1 MNTIEEKLNGL
12 IVALKEEKVIET
24 SNITDKWHTFGD
36 LYNHRMAFTIA
47 LCNAIN
53 LLNIDKLL
61 IEGRED
67 PKVYCYKSKRHYN
80 NEKDPMFEGSFI
92 VVIESPGGQISY
104 HYDLEEW
111 DKFKVEER
119 YEPNPYDGHT
129 PDDTIVRLINLF

>member
-53 LLNIDKLL
+53 LLNKAHRLIVDKEVLG
-61 IEGRED
+61 I
-67 PKVYCYKSKRHYN
+67 YCYKSKRHHN
-80 NEKDPMFEGSFI
+80 NEKNPMFEGSFI
-92 VVIESPGGQISY
+92 VVIESPQGQISY

-111 DKFKVEER
+111 DKFKIEER

-129 PDDTIVRLINLF
+129 PDDTIIRLINLF